1 MAVLVSAMWG
11 GNVVAL
17 KLGLTAFAPFWSAF
31 WRMALGVAAL
41 GAYAW
46 SERVPLKPRA
56 GETGRLALLGALFT
70 VQISL
75 LNIGTSLTSPAYA
88 VVLLN
93 SHPIFANLAGHF
105 VEFEPRLNRLRIL
118 GLALAFG
125 GVCVVAMGKPPARLA
140 PQPLLGNALLIGS
153 AMLLGVRGVYTRG
166 LVQSIEPTRALLWQV
181 LFSLPAFLLLGAI
194 FEAPLSGPLRWQP
207 VLAIAYQGVIVAGL
221 CFIAWTTLL
230 RRHSA
235 GTLSMFAFTVPF
247 FGMALSAL
255 LFGEE
260 LGPRLLLGAA
270 AVTAA
275 ILIVTVPRGGVK
287 RSTELRG
294 EEETAAERST

>member
-1 MAVLVSAMWG
+1 MALLVSAMWG

-17 KLGLTAFAPFWSAF
+17 KLGLTAFPPLWSAF
-31 WRMALGVAAL
+31 WRMALGVGAL

-46 SERVPLKPRA
+46 FARVALKPA
-56 GETGRLALLGALFT
+56 MGERSRLALLGALFT

-75 LNIGTSLTSPAYA
+75 LNMGTNLTSPAYA

-125 GVCVVAMGKPPARLA
+125 GVCVVATGRPPARLA

-153 AMLLGVRGVYTRG
+153 AVLLGLRGVYTRG
-166 LVQSIEPTRALLWQV
+166 LVQSIEPTRALFWQ
-181 LFSLPAFLLLGAI
+181 LLLSLPAFLLLGAV
-194 FEAPLSGPLRWQP
+194 FEPPLSGRLRWQP
-207 VLAIAYQGVIVAGL
+207 AAAVAYQGVVVAGF
-221 CFIAWTTLL
+221 CFIAWTSLL

-260 LGPRLLLGAA
+260 LGLRLLLGAA

-275 ILIVTVPRGGVK
+275 ILIVTVHGGGTK
-287 RSTELRG
+287 GAG
-294 EEETAAERST
+294 EPDLEEKTAAERST